1 MSLDFLSCIQGFV
14 AVAEYKGFSQASRHL
29 QISTP
34 MLTHQIK
41 RLEESL
47 GKKLLHRTTR
57 YVSLTEAGEVY
68 LIRAQK
74 ILAEIQDARSEI
86 CQLEVKPH
94 GVLKLGI
101 PNSFNSV
108 TFVKNLVSFSEKYP
122 KIQLQ
127 VVEEISPTALL
138 DGSIDLLISEID
150 VKEKQLIKD
159 HLLTIH
165 RGIYA
170 APKYIKKHGAPKNS
184 ADLKNHNCLIVK
196 GSSPKNEW
204 ILGNKRIPVTGNY
217 TSTSGM
223 NILYAGL
230 EGLGLTWCANIA
242 LKDEISKGKL
252 VEIKLKDKLT
262 PIKIYLYYRPA
273 HRGSNIQLMAEH
285 LKQSKL
291 THLWDKK

>member
-34 MLTHQIK
+34 MLTNQIK

-57 YVSLTEAGEVY
+57 YVSLTEAGEIY

-94 GVLKLGI
+94 GVLRLGI

-108 TFVKNLVSFSEKYP
+108 AFVRHLVSFSEKYP

-127 VVEEISPTALL
+127 VAEETSPTALL
-138 DGSIDLLISEID
+138 DGSIDLIISEVD

-165 RGIYA
+165 RSIYA

-204 ILGNKRIPVTGNY
+204 ILANKRTLVNGNY
-217 TSTSGM
+217 LSTQGSR
-223 NILYAGL
+223 
-230 EGLGLTWCANIA
+230 
-242 LKDEISKGKL
+242 
-252 VEIKLKDKLT
+252 
-262 PIKIYLYYRPA
+262 IKISAKMVILSVIGA
-273 HRGSNIQLMAEH
+273 LLIVIASVSEAIQY
-285 LKQSKL
+285 
-291 THLWDKK
+291 